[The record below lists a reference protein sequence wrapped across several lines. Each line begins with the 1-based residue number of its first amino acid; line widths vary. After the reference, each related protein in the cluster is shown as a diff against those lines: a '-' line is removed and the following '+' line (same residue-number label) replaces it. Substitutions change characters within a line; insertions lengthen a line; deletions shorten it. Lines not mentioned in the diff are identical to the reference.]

1 MAKSQETFSK
11 KEKEKKRQKKREEK
25 QRRKEERKANKVA
38 GNLENMMAYID
49 ENGNIVDTPPDET
62 KPNKK
67 IDASE
72 IEIGVPKKDKEEKT
86 ARRKGRVEFFNDS
99 KGFGFI
105 KDVAKHQK
113 YFVHIKNVKD
123 DIQEGDMVT
132 FELAPGLKGFDAVD
146 VTKA

>member
-25 QRRKEERKANKVA
+25 QRKKEERKANKVA
-38 GNLENMMAYID
+38 GNLENMIAYID

-62 KPNKK
+62 KPKK

-72 IEIGVPKKDKEEKT
+72 IEIGIPKKDKEEKT

-105 KDVAKHQK
+105 KDIAKHQK
-113 YFVHIKNVKD
+113 YFVHIKNIKD